1 LLTSLKRSFHPRADN
16 DENSRMGDPG
26 FIIIPTVNLLYVP
39 DATLDSV
46 AGGFRGTLGP
56 SQAYQPSPYCTIA
69 VELYLRPSNIFTHVV
84 GDRVGHVF
92 VQIIGEIPFGN
103 SGPES
108 DGKNAFCL
116 ALIGRDVAAV

>member
-1 LLTSLKRSFHPRADN
+1 
-16 DENSRMGDPG
+16 MGDPG
-26 FIIIPTVNLLYVP
+26 FIINSTVDLLYVP
-39 DATLDSV
+39 DATKDSV
-46 AGGFRGTLGP
+46 AGGFRGTSRP
-56 SQAYQPSPYCTIA
+56 SSYQPSPYCTIA

-92 VQIIGEIPFGN
+92 VQIIGEIPFGD
-103 SGPES
+103 SGPEF